1 MMPNAQSRRCCAR
14 VLGAAW
20 LVAAAATLSG
30 CASMIAD
37 HLPTAVG
44 GLPEGTPE
52 RRATQPEYP
61 AVHDMP
67 PARNSEVLTDA
78 DKKRIKDELNATR
91 DRIAKDAA
99 ANQASDDAAATTGS
113 TGRARNP

>member
-1 MMPNAQSRRCCAR
+1 MMPKAQSTRRVAH
-14 VLGAAW
+14 VLSAA
-20 LVAAAATLSG
+20 LLFAAAATLSG

-37 HLPTAVG
+37 HLPNAVG
-44 GLPEGTPE
+44 GLPENAPE
-52 RRATQPEYP
+52 RAAVQPEFP

-67 PARNSEVLTDA
+67 PARNSVILTEA
-78 DKKRIKDELNATR
+78 EKKKIKDELNATR
-91 DRIAKDAA
+91 DRIAKDSA